1 MQVIMKGK
9 LIPVFVLAALV
20 SCSQPPVKEQGPRP
34 VKLADVTSLNMVE
47 KSFSGVV
54 SPDQFSDLAFK
65 MSGPLISLNVD
76 EGQKVRTGQ
85 IVAEIDP
92 LDFKWEYEAKKASF
106 QTAEAQLQRAK
117 KLLSKQAIS
126 KQEYESTE
134 ASYSNA
140 KAAFEYAQNTLN
152 QTKLRAPFDGF
163 IQKKYV
169 ENYQKVQAGQG
180 IVCLINPNKLQ
191 VVFTMPESNINYFSS
206 PYSVYVEF
214 DNYKGVR
221 FKAKVK
227 EYVEASPDGS
237 GVPVYLYIDDPNF
250 NLEKYK
256 VAVGFSCRVILN
268 VDSESFTQGAV
279 LVPLAAVVADDANSD
294 KYVFVYNGQSQKVER
309 RKITESMLIGKDGV
323 IVTDGLRP
331 GEQVVSAGA
340 TRLVDG
346 QQVKGRAGRSLLL
359 RYMGYVPQESNLIQ
373 ELSVRDNLLLWYR
386 DKHRLKKELEEGF
399 LHTLGVQQMCSM
411 RAQNLSGGMKKRVS
425 IGCALAESPV
435 ILLLDEPNAALDLP
449 AKEQIREYLLQYR
462 SQGGTVLLATHDE
475 SDLEICDSVYALCQG
490 RMKEIDRT
498 LRGKQL
504 VEELE

>member
-9 LIPVFVLAALV
+9 LIPVFVLTALV

-34 VKLADVTSLNMVE
+34 VKLTDVTSLNVVE

-65 MSGPLISLNVD
+65 MSGPLISLNVE

-85 IVAEIDP
+85 VVAEIDP
-92 LDFKWEYEAKKASF
+92 QDFKWEYEARKASF
-106 QTAEAQLQRAK
+106 QTAEAQLQRAE

-126 KQEYESTE
+126 RQEYETTE

-140 KAAFEYAQNTLN
+140 KAAFEYAQNQLV

-191 VVFTMPESNINYFSS
+191 IQFTMPETNIIYFNN
-206 PYSVYVEF
+206 PYSIYVEF
-214 DNYKGVR
+214 DNYKGIR

-237 GVPVYLYIDDPNF
+237 GVPVFLYIDDPRF

-268 VDSESFTQGAV
+268 IETESYEHGAV
-279 LVPLAAVVADDANSD
+279 LVPISAVVASDSTND
-294 KYVFVYNGQSQKVER
+294 KYVFVYNPATQQVQR
-309 RKITESMLIGKDGV
+309 RRITEKDLVGKDDVVV
-323 IVTDGLRP
+323 IEGLTA

-346 QQVKGRAGRSLLL
+346 QQVK
-359 RYMGYVPQESNLIQ
+359 
-373 ELSVRDNLLLWYR
+373 
-386 DKHRLKKELEEGF
+386 
-399 LHTLGVQQMCSM
+399 
-411 RAQNLSGGMKKRVS
+411 
-425 IGCALAESPV
+425 
-435 ILLLDEPNAALDLP
+435 
-449 AKEQIREYLLQYR
+449 
-462 SQGGTVLLATHDE
+462 VLTD
-475 SDLEICDSVYALCQG
+475 
-490 RMKEIDRT
+490 
-498 LRGKQL
+498 
-504 VEELE
+504 

>member
-126 KQEYESTE
+126 KQEY
-134 ASYSNA
+134 A

-279 LVPLAAVVADDANSD
+279 LADDANSD

-346 QQVKGRAGRSLLL
+346 QQVK
-359 RYMGYVPQESNLIQ
+359 
-373 ELSVRDNLLLWYR
+373 
-386 DKHRLKKELEEGF
+386 
-399 LHTLGVQQMCSM
+399 
-411 RAQNLSGGMKKRVS
+411 
-425 IGCALAESPV
+425 
-435 ILLLDEPNAALDLP
+435 
-449 AKEQIREYLLQYR
+449 
-462 SQGGTVLLATHDE
+462 VLTD
-475 SDLEICDSVYALCQG
+475 
-490 RMKEIDRT
+490 
-498 LRGKQL
+498 
-504 VEELE
+504 

>member
-1 MQVIMKGK
+1 MNGK
-9 LIPVFVLAALV
+9 LIPVFVLAALM

-34 VKLADVTSLNMVE
+34 VKLAEVTSLNVVE

-92 LDFKWEYEAKKASF
+92 QDFKWEYEAKKASF

-126 KQEYESTE
+126 KQEYETTE

-140 KAAFEYAQNTLN
+140 KAAFEYAQNQLE

-191 VVFTMPESNINYFSS
+191 VQFTMPETNITYFST
-206 PYSVYVEF
+206 PYNIYVEF

-237 GVPVYLYIDDPNF
+237 GVFLYIDDPEF
-250 NLEKYK
+250 NLKKYK
-256 VAVGFSCRVILN
+256 VAVGFSCRVVLHIE
-268 VDSESFTQGAV
+268 SESFNEGAV
-279 LVPLAAVVADDANSD
+279 LVPLSAIVANEENQD
-294 KYVFVYNGQSQKVER
+294 KYVFVYNSQTQKVER
-309 RKITESMLIGKDGV
+309 CQIKEVELVGKDNVVITE
-323 IVTDGLRP
+323 GLKA
-331 GEQVVSAGA
+331 GDQVVSAGA

-346 QQVKGRAGRSLLL
+346 QQVK
-359 RYMGYVPQESNLIQ
+359 
-373 ELSVRDNLLLWYR
+373 
-386 DKHRLKKELEEGF
+386 
-399 LHTLGVQQMCSM
+399 
-411 RAQNLSGGMKKRVS
+411 
-425 IGCALAESPV
+425 
-435 ILLLDEPNAALDLP
+435 
-449 AKEQIREYLLQYR
+449 
-462 SQGGTVLLATHDE
+462 VLTD
-475 SDLEICDSVYALCQG
+475 
-490 RMKEIDRT
+490 
-498 LRGKQL
+498 
-504 VEELE
+504 

>member
-1 MQVIMKGK
+1 MQVIMNGK
-9 LIPVFVLAALV
+9 LIPVFVLATLM

-34 VKLADVTSLNMVE
+34 VKLAEVTSLNVVE

-65 MSGPLISLNVD
+65 MSGPLISLNVE

-92 LDFKWEYEAKKASF
+92 QDFKWEYEAKKASF
-106 QTAEAQLQRAK
+106 QTAEAQLQRAER
-117 KLLSKQAIS
+117 LLAKQAIS
-126 KQEYESTE
+126 KQEYETTK

-140 KAAFEYAQNTLN
+140 QAAFEYAQNTLT

-191 VVFTMPESNINYFSS
+191 IQFTMPETNVVYFST
-206 PYSVYVEF
+206 PYTIFVEF

-237 GVPVYLYIDDPNF
+237 GVPVFLYIDDPDF

-268 VDSESFTQGAV
+268 VETESFIGNAV
-279 LVPLAAVVADDANSD
+279 FVPLSAIVADEPNSSN
-294 KYVFVYNGQSQKVER
+294 KFVFVYNPQTQSVER
-309 RKITESMLIGKDGV
+309 RKINEQELVGKDGV
-323 IVTDGLRP
+323 VVTEGVKPGERIVT
-331 GEQVVSAGA
+331 AGA

-346 QQVKGRAGRSLLL
+346 QKVK
-359 RYMGYVPQESNLIQ
+359 
-373 ELSVRDNLLLWYR
+373 
-386 DKHRLKKELEEGF
+386 
-399 LHTLGVQQMCSM
+399 
-411 RAQNLSGGMKKRVS
+411 
-425 IGCALAESPV
+425 
-435 ILLLDEPNAALDLP
+435 
-449 AKEQIREYLLQYR
+449 
-462 SQGGTVLLATHDE
+462 VLTD
-475 SDLEICDSVYALCQG
+475 
-490 RMKEIDRT
+490 
-498 LRGKQL
+498 
-504 VEELE
+504 

>member
-1 MQVIMKGK
+1 MSGK

-34 VKLADVTSLNMVE
+34 VKLAEVTSLNVVE

-65 MSGPLISLNVD
+65 MSGPLISLKVD

-92 LDFKWEYEAKKASF
+92 QDFKWEYEAKKASF
-106 QTAEAQLQRAK
+106 QTAEAQLQRAA

-134 ASYSNA
+134 AAHSNA
-140 KAAFEYAQNTLN
+140 QAAFEYAQNQLE

-180 IVCLINPNKLQ
+180 IVCLINPSKLQ
-191 VVFTMPESNINYFSS
+191 IQYTMPETNITYFST
-206 PYSVYVEF
+206 PYTIYVEF
-214 DNYKGVR
+214 DNYRGMK

-237 GVPVYLYIDDPNF
+237 GVPVYLYIDDADF
-250 NLEKYK
+250 SLSKYK

-268 VDSESFTQGAV
+268 IESGSFNEGAV
-279 LVPLAAVVADDANSD
+279 LIPLSAIVAGESD
-294 KYVFVYNGQSQKVER
+294 TNKYVFVYNSQAQKVER
-309 RKITESMLIGKDGV
+309 RKINVKELLGKDNV
-323 IVTDGLRP
+323 VVTEGLKA
-331 GEQVVSAGA
+331 GDQVVSAGA

-346 QQVKGRAGRSLLL
+346 QQVK
-359 RYMGYVPQESNLIQ
+359 
-373 ELSVRDNLLLWYR
+373 
-386 DKHRLKKELEEGF
+386 
-399 LHTLGVQQMCSM
+399 
-411 RAQNLSGGMKKRVS
+411 
-425 IGCALAESPV
+425 
-435 ILLLDEPNAALDLP
+435 
-449 AKEQIREYLLQYR
+449 
-462 SQGGTVLLATHDE
+462 VLTD
-475 SDLEICDSVYALCQG
+475 
-490 RMKEIDRT
+490 
-498 LRGKQL
+498 
-504 VEELE
+504 

>member
-85 IVAEIDP
+85 IVAEID
-92 LDFKWEYEAKKASF
+92 
-106 QTAEAQLQRAK
+106 
-117 KLLSKQAIS
+117 
-126 KQEYESTE
+126 ESTE

-346 QQVKGRAGRSLLL
+346 QQVK
-359 RYMGYVPQESNLIQ
+359 
-373 ELSVRDNLLLWYR
+373 
-386 DKHRLKKELEEGF
+386 
-399 LHTLGVQQMCSM
+399 
-411 RAQNLSGGMKKRVS
+411 
-425 IGCALAESPV
+425 
-435 ILLLDEPNAALDLP
+435 
-449 AKEQIREYLLQYR
+449 
-462 SQGGTVLLATHDE
+462 VLTD
-475 SDLEICDSVYALCQG
+475 
-490 RMKEIDRT
+490 
-498 LRGKQL
+498 
-504 VEELE
+504 